1 MSNEPGK
8 LYVVPKNPSL
18 RFSLWF
24 SRHSFEVD
32 FANSH
37 GLNIYFLRNLISMA
51 CGEHRVEKPANP
63 FQFTRFAIPVCVILR
78 WKDLT
83 QKCVKINGIVL
94 LLFFEKRCLESS
106 YVSSCFL
113 VGGFIC
119 FTALILMEYANDALE
134 SLTLCCFDAHRKQN
148 IDDSFATSD

>member
-1 MSNEPGK
+1 MSSWRNCRKQRTLRVPQHDV
-8 LYVVPKNPSL
+8 LPKNPSL

-24 SRHSFEVD
+24 SRHSFVVD

-51 CGEHRVEKPANP
+51 CGEHRAEKPANP

-94 LLFFEKRCLESS
+94 LLFFRKEVSRVQLRIKLLFSWRLHLFYRS
-106 YVSSCFL
+106 YFDGICKWR
-113 VGGFIC
+113 VGEFN
-119 FTALILMEYANDALE
+119 ALLLW
-134 SLTLCCFDAHRKQN
+134 CP
-148 IDDSFATSD
+148 